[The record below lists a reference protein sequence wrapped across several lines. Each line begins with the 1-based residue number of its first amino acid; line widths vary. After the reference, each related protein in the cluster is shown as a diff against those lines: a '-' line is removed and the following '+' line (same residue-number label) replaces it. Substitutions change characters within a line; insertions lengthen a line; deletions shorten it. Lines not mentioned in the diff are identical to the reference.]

1 MLRNPSISTLLQCCS
16 AALQRGSYYLFP
28 GRCVLCSVLSKRPL
42 DLCVGCEADLPFNR
56 SACQCCALP
65 MNSAGSTLIN
75 SVTCGKCISDP
86 PAFTRCIAPLRY
98 EFPINKLI
106 NGFKHHGQFSRG
118 TVLAELLLCELA
130 SQEILPELILP
141 VPLHWRRQF
150 TRGFNQAQWLSHYLG
165 RRLAIPV
172 DTRLLSRQKYTPAQ
186 QGLPRKQRLKNL
198 NGAFRLNND
207 IEGKHIA
214 LIDDVVTTGSTIS
227 ELSRLL
233 RKAGANHVEIWCLA
247 RTPLEK

>member
-1 MLRNPSISTLLQCCS
+1 MVGLSRTTTLFRRCS
-16 AALQRGSYYLFP
+16 AAIQRGSYYLFP
-28 GRCVLCSVLSKRPL
+28 GRCVLCSALSKRPL
-42 DLCVGCEADLPFNR
+42 DLCEVCEAELPLNQP
-56 SACQCCALP
+56 ACQCCALP
-65 MNSAGSTLIN
+65 MNAIGSTLIN
-75 SVTCGKCISDP
+75 NATCGKCIANP
-86 PAFTRCIAPLRY
+86 PAFTHCIAPLRY

-106 NGFKHHGQFSRG
+106 NGFKHHAQFSRG
-118 TVLAELLLCELA
+118 TVLAELLLCELT

-165 RRLAIPV
+165 QRLAIPV

-198 NGAFRLNND
+198 KGAFRLNND
-207 IEGKHIA
+207 IKGKHIA
-214 LIDDVVTTGSTIS
+214 LVDDVVTTGSTTA
-227 ELSRLL
+227 ELSQLL
-233 RKAGANHVEIWCLA
+233 RKAGAKEVEIWCLA

>member
-1 MLRNPSISTLLQCCS
+1 MVRDLSFSTLLQRYSKAFQC
-16 AALQRGSYYLFP
+16 GSYHLFP
-28 GRCVLCSVLSKRPL
+28 GRCVLCGALSKRPL
-42 DLCVGCEADLPFNR
+42 DLCAGCDAELPFNQP
-56 SACQCCALP
+56 ACQCCALP
-65 MNSAGSTLIN
+65 MTTMGSATAYIGS
-75 SVTCGKCISDP
+75 CGQCIANP
-86 PAFTRCIAPLRY
+86 PDFTRCIAPLRY

-106 NGFKHHGQFSRG
+106 NGFKHHGQFGRG
-118 TVLAELLLCELA
+118 AVLAELLLRELKY
-130 SQEILPELILP
+130 QERQPELILP

-150 TRGFNQAQWLSHYLG
+150 TRGFNQALWLSHYLG

-172 DTRLLSRQKYTPAQ
+172 DTRLLYRQKYAPAQ

-198 NGAFRLNND
+198 KGAFRLNKD

-214 LIDDVVTTGSTIS
+214 LVDDVVTTGSTIS

-233 RKAGANHVEIWCLA
+233 LKAGAIHVEIWCLA